1 MELATSSQRYKVI
14 HSLRFRLLLAFVLVI
29 LVAVGA
35 VYLFVSQ
42 TTGGEIH
49 RYGERSEQAR
59 FGRVAF
65 ELHRYYR
72 EHGDWK
78 GIQPYVEQWGN
89 LYGRRIILTD
99 SSGVI
104 VADSQGELLGQ
115 QYHPDTPSM
124 RLPPPLSQGELLE
137 QQYYPYTPGM
147 RLPLPGEGSS
157 MGTFYI
163 SPEPSAFF
171 PSPLNLSQAIS
182 RFLLWGALLAAA
194 ASLLI
199 TYFLSRR
206 ISAPV
211 KALTLAARQMEQ
223 GDLSQRVQSKEKDEL
238 GELAQAFN
246 AMAENLERSEQL
258 RRNMI
263 ADITHELRTPLSNL
277 KGYLEA
283 IHDGVV
289 KPEPDAI
296 RSLDEEANLLSR
308 LIDDLQELSLAEAGE
323 LKLNCQKENI
333 IKLLKQT
340 VAVEQSQAAAKEI
353 SLSADLPKKLPL
365 VNVNSQRISQVLLN
379 LIDNAITHTPRG
391 GIITI
396 AARQLDNWLEISV
409 EDTGEGIPAEDLPN
423 VFERFYRVDKSR
435 ARATGGT
442 GLGLAIAKYFVEAH
456 NGKINVQSELGKGS
470 RFSFTIPVSK

>member
-1 MELATSSQRYKVI
+1 VI
-14 HSLRFRLLLAFVLVI
+14 HSLRFRLLLAFALVI

-35 VYLFVSQ
+35 IYLFVSQ

-59 FGRVAF
+59 VGRVAF

-72 EHGDWK
+72 EHGDWE

-89 LYGRRIILTD
+89 LYGKRIILTD
-99 SSGVI
+99 SSGAVM
-104 VADSQGELLGQ
+104 ADSQGELLGQ
-115 QYHPDTPSM
+115 QYCPDASGM
-124 RLPPPLSQGELLE
+124 GLLPPW
-137 QQYYPYTPGM
+137 
-147 RLPLPGEGSS
+147 EGGNV
-157 MGTFYI
+157 GTLYI
-163 SPEPSAFF
+163 SPGPSEFF
-171 PSPLNLSQAIS
+171 PSPISLSQTIN
-182 RFLLWGALLAAA
+182 RFLLWGALLAIAA
-194 ASLLI
+194 ALLI
-199 TYFLSRR
+199 TFFLSRR

-211 KALTLAARQMEQ
+211 KALTLAAGQLGR
-223 GDLSQRVQSKEKDEL
+223 GDLSQRVKSKEKGEL

-246 AMAENLERSEQL
+246 AMAENLQRSEQL

-263 ADITHELRTPLSNL
+263 ADVAHELRTPLSNL

-289 KPEPDAI
+289 KPEPDTL

-308 LIDDLQELSLAEAGE
+308 LVDDLQELSLAEAGE
-323 LKLNCQKENI
+323 LRLDCRKRDT

-340 VAVEQSQAAAKEI
+340 VAVRQSQAAAKGI

-365 VNVNSQRISQVLLN
+365 VNIDAYRISQVLLN
-379 LIDNAITHTPRG
+379 LIDNAVTHTPPG
-391 GIITI
+391 GVVTV
-396 AARQLDNWLEISV
+396 AARKLDNCLEISV

-435 ARATGGT
+435 ARATGGA
-442 GLGLAIAKYFVEAH
+442 GLGLAIAKYLVEAH
-456 NGKINVQSELGKGS
+456 NGEINVQSEPGKGS
-470 RFSFTIPVSK
+470 RFTFTVPVSK